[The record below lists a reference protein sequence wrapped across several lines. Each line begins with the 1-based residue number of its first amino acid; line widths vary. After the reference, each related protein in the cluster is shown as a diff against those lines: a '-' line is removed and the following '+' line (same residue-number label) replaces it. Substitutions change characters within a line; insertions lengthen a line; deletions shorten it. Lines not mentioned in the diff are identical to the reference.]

1 MGGTHHSFR
10 KRFSRSSGGIFNDTL
25 PWRFICSRFINT
37 AKKLPIMKSTVPL
50 KSRPIFYKN
59 FCCKKWTNESCYI
72 ISLGDPTFSMISAVK
87 MNKEKWK
94 CLWLCLGTDL
104 FVDSCLELKLWSL
117 TAKTQYLALIT
128 NAQSAREL
136 NSRSIFHRW
145 YILHKKQWLWSY
157 FYPPVQFQNVNKY
170 VNNIYKPTFK
180 KIFWT
185 WSSPTEIH
193 NKVLT
198 LAVVYNRTVCL

>member
-1 MGGTHHSFR
+1 MGGTHHSFK

-136 NSRSIFHRW
+136 NSRSIFKQVI
-145 YILHKKQWLWSY
+145 YFTQNQWLWSY
-157 FYPPVQFQNVNKY
+157 FLSTCAIPKCKQICQQH
-170 VNNIYKPTFK
+170 ISAD
-180 KIFWT
+180 I
-185 WSSPTEIH
+185 
-193 NKVLT
+193 
-198 LAVVYNRTVCL
+198 

>member
-1 MGGTHHSFR
+1 MGGTHHSFK

-94 CLWLCLGTDL
+94 CHWLCLGTDL
-104 FVDSCLELKLWSL
+104 IVCRQLFRIKIMESDCKNTISGSD
-117 TAKTQYLALIT
+117 
-128 NAQSAREL
+128 
-136 NSRSIFHRW
+136 
-145 YILHKKQWLWSY
+145 
-157 FYPPVQFQNVNKY
+157 NKC
-170 VNNIYKPTFK
+170 
-180 KIFWT
+180 
-185 WSSPTEIH
+185 
-193 NKVLT
+193 
-198 LAVVYNRTVCL
+198 TVCTWIELTFYFQTGDIFYTKPMIVILFSIHLCNSKM